1 MYDYKIV
8 SEGEIIRITGPVIDV
23 KFAEKTD
30 PSINTILYAKNDE
43 GKDGRVWMEV
53 ASQIGNSVVRCIALE
68 ATEGLACGMKVYNT
82 GEPITVPVGDNILG
96 RVVNV
101 MGEAIDG
108 KAKSRQTSIGLSIV
122 RLRRL
127 RNKIRSLKFLKPAL
141 K

>member
-1 MYDYKIV
+1 
-8 SEGEIIRITGPVIDV
+8 
-23 KFAEKTD
+23 
-30 PSINTILYAKNDE
+30 
-43 GKDGRVWMEV
+43 MEV

-108 KAKSRQTSIGLSIV
+108 KRRNHDKRVLAYLSSGSAVCGTKSGL
-122 RLRRL
+122 
-127 RNKIRSLKFLKPAL
+127 
-141 K
+141 